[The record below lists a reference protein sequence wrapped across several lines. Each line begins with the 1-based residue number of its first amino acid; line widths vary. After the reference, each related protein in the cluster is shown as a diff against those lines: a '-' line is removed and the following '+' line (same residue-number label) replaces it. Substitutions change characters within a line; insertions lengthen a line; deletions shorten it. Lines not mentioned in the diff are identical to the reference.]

1 MTLSGRKLD
10 MKWYFRVLF
19 WIGGL
24 SDFGRLDVIPV
35 SL

>member
-1 MTLSGRKLD
+1 MTPSGRKLD

-24 SDFGRLDVIPV
+24 RDFGRLDAIPV